1 MLVSTDRC
9 FDQAASAITGC
20 FLPTHAALLR
30 DKSNVLVALAL
41 RVNRVRTRHCR
52 CARRDHHVWRRIT
65 LLIRHRL
72 VDRLAVVCAVRDE
85 ADDLAFN
92 LLEQTWNFANVVG
105 AVIGQ
110 RVRNDFTAACVD
122 REVELPP

>member
-1 MLVSTDRC
+1 M
-9 FDQAASAITGC
+9 
-20 FLPTHAALLR
+20 
-30 DKSNVLVALAL
+30 
-41 RVNRVRTRHCR
+41 
-52 CARRDHHVWRRIT
+52 

-110 RVRNDFTAACVD
+110 RVRIDFTAACVD
-122 REVELPP
+122 REVELPPGPAGAAMSFFIPFALSEQLQARAVDDQMPGFG